1 MSVPFQIVSPAVKM
15 MGMQKLF
22 SILPEGPLEEA
33 KKMNEEC
40 GFQRRSM
47 T

>member
-33 KKMNEEC
+33 KKMKSVAFS
-40 GFQRRSM
+40 GIR
-47 T
+47 